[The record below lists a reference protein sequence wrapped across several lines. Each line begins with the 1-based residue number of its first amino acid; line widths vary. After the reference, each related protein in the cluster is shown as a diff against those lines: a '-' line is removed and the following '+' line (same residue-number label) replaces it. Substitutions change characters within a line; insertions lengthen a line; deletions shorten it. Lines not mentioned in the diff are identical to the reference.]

1 MFTSTALPINFFCS
15 PACRGARSYP
25 QKHILGA
32 GAFGQGVVFLDRKIP
47 ALTVGRIIRLVK
59 RLPEYH
65 RELFGA
71 LPDRQDALFGLTK
84 GQEYRS
90 PVTLDF
96 RKHEQ
101 RQKVR
106 AGIPLTRD
114 VAGKETL
121 AVEPRLLPC
130 LSHGFDFQDQQLGEV
145 RRDLFENLGMSH

>member
-1 MFTSTALPINFFCS
+1 MARPTLYS
-15 PACRGARSYP
+15 GA
-25 QKHILGA
+25 QNV
-32 GAFGQGVVFLDRKIP
+32 FGQGVVFLDRKIP

-71 LPDRQDALFGLTK
+71 LPDRQAALFGLTK

-106 AGIPLTRD
+106 ASIPLTRD
-114 VAGKETL
+114 VAGKKTL
-121 AVEPRLLPC
+121 AVEPRLLPR
-130 LSHGFDFQDQQLGEV
+130 LSHGFDFQDQQLGDV
-145 RRDLFENLGMSH
+145 RRDLFENLEMSH